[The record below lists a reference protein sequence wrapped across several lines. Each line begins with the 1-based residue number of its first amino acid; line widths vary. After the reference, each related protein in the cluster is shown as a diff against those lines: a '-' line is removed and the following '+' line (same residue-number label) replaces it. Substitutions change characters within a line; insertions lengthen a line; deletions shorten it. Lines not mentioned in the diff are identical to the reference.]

1 MKKVIFAF
9 IVLSLLIISGCKED
23 TLTGKS
29 VIDAKE
35 DLVVNEKI
43 SECVKSCSD
52 GSQPIEE
59 FLNSCTKI
67 LQYGGEKVFNEYV
80 EVCKK

>member
-52 GSQPIEE
+52 GSQSTEE